1 MLEKCPVDVKIL
13 YYITLLQLVKV
24 RKITHGLSVWPIYY
38 QVNEPVI
45 INVRIWSCH
54 LFIYS
59 VNILH
64 PIKITIRWGFFPRN
78 IQDNILRKCEYSSN
92 LLETNMTKCV
102 QNMKQEAH
110 VSHRSLNN
118 RLVSLKLF
126 LNMKILQKKIYIF
139 MHKTI
144 YEKMITFW
152 TSYPKI

>member
-24 RKITHGLSVWPIYY
+24 RKIIHGLSVWPIY
-38 QVNEPVI
+38 
-45 INVRIWSCH
+45 NVLLGERASNYKCTNLVMSSIH
-54 LFIYS
+54 LFIYNNFQRIDS
-59 VNILH
+59 VNNLH

-118 RLVSLKLF
+118 RLVPLKLF
-126 LNMKILQKKIYIF
+126 
-139 MHKTI
+139 
-144 YEKMITFW
+144 
-152 TSYPKI
+152 